1 MLPAPNDSTLQPEPV
16 NPSRHRAARDFRRRM
31 AWLSVLATVVAT
43 LVGAGTTPASAA
55 QASGDDVAVWSTG
68 WAWTYQTAFRYTGDT
83 ADVTINENVTYTV
96 AGVETFQGQSAYKLN
111 ISGTITGGG
120 GSAQVDG
127 VGNANLS
134 NFSGS
139 VSGVRYVR
147 RSDLALLQ
155 EQQHQDLRAKASIS
169 IISTNI
175 TAAVD
180 LEMTPRGGW
189 RAVDFPVEAGQS
201 WQNDVDVDYTG
212 GFTYDAGSYGSGA
225 DTFDGVFSLDA
236 PVAVT
241 NATASVPAGSIAT
254 RRVHSQSSDGSLVST
269 HWWSPVHR
277 NDAQEYLKLPLDGAT
292 LTLDRKLSTS
302 ATPAPSTTLTTAITP
317 SLSCAGG
324 DVTVSGKLSTGAAG
338 VPVSLF
344 LDKSP
349 VTPGASVTA
358 TATTTAGGNYS
369 VTIAAPADSDGL
381 QKAGARGSWGV
392 GGAGGGGALNYP
404 APLAAPAASAGLA
417 PAGAGGCGGV
427 GAWGGGPP
435 GAATLVVTP
444 KACSTLAWTGDVT
457 APQGGTA
464 TVRATLADRTGGAVS
479 GRTITFALSGGA
491 TATATTDAAG
501 VAETTIPVAGPPRSA
516 TVSASYAG
524 NATLEPA
531 STSATF
537 TVGAIATTTTVSAD
551 PAVVTIGD
559 PVRFRASV
567 TPTHGGDPAG
577 TVQFRVDGSD
587 FGSAVALADGEA
599 TSAALSTLGLGD
611 HTVVAVYNGTSDH
624 ASSTSAAVTFRV
636 REPLKPTTTTSSVD
650 PATAV
655 TGQPVTLGAT
665 VATATGTPTG
675 EVVFT
680 VDGDEVGRAAV
691 GPDGA
696 ASTTVT
702 DLPVGSNPVVAT
714 YAGDDVF
721 GPSSAAPRTVTVG
734 KAAVEV
740 TLAATDS
747 STVTGEAVGL
757 TATVAVQAPGGGTP
771 GGTVQLV
778 VDGNPTGDP
787 VALTNGSAT
796 FPSLTSLGAGTHTL
810 AAAYSGSSGYQSGS
824 DQVEQ
829 EVAKADTTVALLASP
844 SPSLQDQEVELTA
857 TVAAVSPGSG
867 DATGTITF
875 FAGTDAIGS
884 APLSGGTAVL
894 AVSDLAPGSY
904 QLSAR
909 YAGDDDYRGSQSAPV
924 SHTVIEGTAVV
935 ATSTVLTSSTNPSTY
950 GELITFRAEVSAADD
965 SAPGGTVQFSVDG
978 QDFGGA
984 VAVGP
989 DGVAESATLASP
1001 DPGDHTVIA
1010 AFTPA
1015 PGYAGS
1021 GDILVQTVAAAG
1033 VDVALSSTDADA
1045 QVGDEVRF
1053 SVEVSSQQA
1062 GTGVPTGFVQFS
1074 VDGQPLGDAVELEDG
1089 AATSIPVGDLAPGS
1103 HAVTALYSGDIHF
1116 RPELEELTQTV
1127 AKVATTTGLSVSAT
1141 TVTYGDGLVLTALV
1155 SPANGDLGVPTGSV
1169 TFLADGEEI
1178 GTVPVGPA
1186 AGGAASAQL
1195 STAALP
1201 AGAHHLRAVYGG
1213 SAVHDGSGSAVV
1225 DVTVAKRATSTTAE
1239 AAVVKVTPLGLPL
1252 GQLRATVT
1260 TSAGPLAGVPVEF
1273 KVGTKVVCTSV
1284 TNGAG
1289 AATCN
1294 AGSQLVALVLNGG
1307 YTATF
1312 LGDANHLSSTARGA
1326 ILK

>member
-1 MLPAPNDSTLQPEPV
+1 MLPAPNNSTLQP
-16 NPSRHRAARDFRRRM
+16 SRRRAAHSFRRRL
-31 AWLSVLATVVAT
+31 AWLSVLASVVAT
-43 LVGAGTTPASAA
+43 LVGAGTTPARAA
-55 QASGDDVAVWSTG
+55 QASGDDVAAWSTG
-68 WAWTYQTAFRYTGDT
+68 WAWTYQTSFRYTGDT

-127 VGNANLS
+127 VGTANLS

-139 VSGVRYVR
+139 VSGTRFVR

-155 EQQHQDLRAKASIS
+155 EKQHQNLNAKASVS
-169 IISTNI
+169 IFSTNI

-189 RAVDFPVEAGQS
+189 RAIDFPVEAGQS
-201 WQNDVDVDYTG
+201 WHNDVDVDYTG

-241 NATASVPAGSIAT
+241 NATAAVPAGSIAT

-269 HWWSPVHR
+269 HWWAPTHR

-292 LTLDRKLSTS
+292 LTLDRKLSS
-302 ATPAPSTTLTTAITP
+302 ATTPAPSTTLTTTITP

-324 DVTVSGKLSTGAAG
+324 EVTVAGRLSTGASG

-349 VTPGASVTA
+349 VTPGATVTA
-358 TATTTAGGNYS
+358 SATTTSGGNFS
-369 VTIAAPADSDGL
+369 TTIAAPAEADGL
-381 QKAGARGSWGV
+381 QKAGVRGSWGV
-392 GGAGGGGALNYP
+392 VVTAGGATA
-404 APLAAPAASAGLA
+404 
-417 PAGAGGCGGV
+417 
-427 GAWGGGPP
+427 
-435 GAATLVVTP
+435 AATLVVTP
-444 KACSTLAWTGDVT
+444 RACSTLAYSGDLT

-479 GRTITFALSGGA
+479 GRTVTFALSGGA
-491 TATATTDAAG
+491 TADATTDAAG
-501 VAETTIPVAGPPRSA
+501 VAETTIAVAGPPRSA
-516 TVSASYAG
+516 TLTASYAG

-531 STSATF
+531 TTSATF
-537 TVGAIATTTTVSAD
+537 TVGAIATTTTVTAD
-551 PAVVTIGD
+551 PAVVTIGE
-559 PVRFRASV
+559 PVRFHATV
-567 TPTHGGDPAG
+567 APTHGGDPSG
-577 TVQFRVDGSD
+577 TVRFRVDGSD
-587 FGSAVALADGEA
+587 FGAAVALVDGEA
-599 TSAALSTLGLGD
+599 TSAALSALDLGD

-665 VATATGTPTG
+665 VATAAGTPTG

-680 VDGDEVGRAAV
+680 VDGDEVARAAV
-691 GPDGA
+691 GPDGG
-696 ASTTVT
+696 ASATVS
-702 DLPVGSNPVVAT
+702 DLRVGSNPVVAT

-721 GPSSAAPRTVTVG
+721 GPSSAAPRTVSVS
-734 KAAVEV
+734 KAAVDV
-740 TLAATDS
+740 GLTATDAT
-747 STVTGEAVGL
+747 TVTGEAVGL

-771 GGTVQLV
+771 DGTVQLL
-778 VDGNPTGDP
+778 VDGSAVGAP
-787 VALTNGSAT
+787 VALVNGSAT
-796 FPSLTSLGAGTHTL
+796 FPPLTSLKAGEHTL
-810 AAAYSGSSGYQSGS
+810 AAAYSGSAGYLAGS

-829 EVAKADTTVALLASP
+829 QVTKADTTVSLLASP
-844 SPSLQDQEVELTA
+844 SPSLQDQEVQLTA

-875 FAGTDAIGS
+875 YAGSESIGS
-884 APLSGGTAVL
+884 APLSGGSAVL
-894 AVSDLAPGSY
+894 EVSDLAPGSY

-909 YAGDDDYRGSQSAPV
+909 YAGDDDYRAGSSAPV
-924 SHTVIEGTAVV
+924 SHTVIEGSAVV
-935 ATSTVLTSSTNPSTY
+935 ATSTVLTSSANPSTY
-950 GELITFRAEVSAADD
+950 GELITFRAEVSAADE
-965 SAPGGTVQFSVDG
+965 SAPGGAVQFSVDG
-978 QDFGGA
+978 QDVGGP
-984 VAVGP
+984 VPLGP

-1010 AFTPA
+1010 AFVPQ
-1015 PGYAGS
+1015 PGFAGS

-1053 SVEVSSQQA
+1053 SVEVTSQQA

-1074 VDGQPLGDAVELEDG
+1074 VDGRPLGDAVELEDG
-1089 AATSIPVGDLAPGS
+1089 AASSPAVDDLSPGT
-1103 HAVTALYSGDIHF
+1103 HAVSALYSGDLHF
-1116 RPELEELTQTV
+1116 RPQLEELTQTV
-1127 AKVATTTGLSVSAT
+1127 ARVATTTQLTITPS
-1141 TVTYGDGLVLTALV
+1141 TVTYGDELVLDASVT
-1155 SPANGDLGVPTGSV
+1155 PANGDLGVPTGAV
-1169 TFLADGEEI
+1169 RFLADGVEI
-1178 GTVPVGPA
+1178 GTVPLGPA
-1186 AGGAASAQL
+1186 AGGTATARL
-1195 STAALP
+1195 TTAALP
-1201 AGAHHLRAVYGG
+1201 AGTHHLTAVYDDTPFF
-1213 SAVHDGSGSAVV
+1213 DGSSSSVV
-1225 DVTVAKRATSTTAE
+1225 DLTVAKRATSVDAA
-1239 AAVVKVTPLGLPL
+1239 AAVVKLTPLGLPL
-1252 GQLRATVT
+1252 GVLQASVSTP
-1260 TSAGPLAGVPVEF
+1260 AGPLTGVPVEF
-1273 KVGTKVVCTSV
+1273 RIGGKLVCTSV
-1284 TNGAG
+1284 TNGG
-1289 AATCN
+1289 GTATCN
-1294 AGSQLVALVLNGG
+1294 AAAQLVALVLHGG